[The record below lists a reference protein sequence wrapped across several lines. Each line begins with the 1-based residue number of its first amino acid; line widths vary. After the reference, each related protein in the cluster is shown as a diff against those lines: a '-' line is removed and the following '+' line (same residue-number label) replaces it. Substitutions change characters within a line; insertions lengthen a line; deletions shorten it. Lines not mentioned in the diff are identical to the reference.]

1 MCRAMHS
8 GIIQLWFPVNRGVR
22 CPSPP
27 GIAAS
32 ICLSLAQCALLMVL
46 GTHDSPPHFQPFVS
60 SPSCD
65 SIFIP
70 STESFCTSTHEKRRL
85 EDCIQAPMPL
95 FLAPFCPHFCLFFC
109 VSVTNLLSGTDFSL
123 PFQGWKG
130 TDFAAAN
137 GATPCKIRAS
147 PFFPIIP

>member
-22 CPSPP
+22 CPSPQ

-60 SPSCD
+60 SSSCD
-65 SIFIP
+65 GIFIP
-70 STESFCTSTHEKRRL
+70 STESFCTSTHEKGAWRIVSKHL
-85 EDCIQAPMPL
+85 CHY
-95 FLAPFCPHFCLFFC
+95 FCPRFCPFFC

-137 GATPCKIRAS
+137 GATPCKIRTS